1 MPDHNI
7 FSKEYAVWRNTQKV
21 HPELFARYPEP
32 MINKVLVN
40 PEIEMLEQN
49 K

>member
-1 MPDHNI
+1 MPDHKI

-21 HPELFARYPEP
+21 HPELFAKYPEP
-32 MINKVLVN
+32 MINNVLVN
-40 PEIEMLEQN
+40 PEIEMSEQN